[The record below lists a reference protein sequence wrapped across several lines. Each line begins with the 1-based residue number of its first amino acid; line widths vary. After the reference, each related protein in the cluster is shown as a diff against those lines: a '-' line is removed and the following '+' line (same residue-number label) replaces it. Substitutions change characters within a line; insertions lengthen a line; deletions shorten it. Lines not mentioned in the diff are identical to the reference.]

1 MNVFLLF
8 RDRNFDWKKNLPY
21 NEQELLHD
29 LDLDVI
35 LKVMSAGDS
44 YIYSV
49 AKAVILCGE
58 MDTATI
64 RYRQEVLNDCIS
76 MYPQVRDLYHIVVK
90 TIETV
95 KKDFWLTGNRPLI
108 HLSTSTSIMRILF
121 NALRDL
127 RHIADFYSKQFKSE
141 GFRSLLAMLRTE
153 FSDEYIRNVENHL
166 DELEFNNG
174 VLATARLGMGNI
186 GADYRLHKRREGR
199 RDVKRILSGKRDQYV
214 FTIDPR
220 DYNSSQSL
228 SALRDK
234 VIGNATLM
242 LSESVSHVLGFFND
256 FRGEL
261 GFYIGCLNLHD
272 QLNRNGLQFCMPLPY
287 ELNSNMFSFTGLYD
301 ISLALRL
308 GGRIV
313 ANDLDARNRKLIII
327 SGANRGGKSTFLRSI
342 GLAQLMMQCGMF
354 VAAGSYECEVSDGI
368 FTHFKKEEDAE
379 MRMGKLDEELK
390 RFSDIV
396 DHLNHGSMLLL
407 NESFAST
414 DNSNGAEI
422 ASQALGGLMEYGIKI
437 LFVTHNNEA
446 ADRFYRKNP
455 ADAEFLRAERK
466 QDGSR
471 TYRIIRGEPLKTS
484 FAEDLY
490 NSIFG

>member
-8 RDRNFDWKKNLPY
+8 RDHNFDWKKNLPY

-35 LKVMSAGDS
+35 LRVMAAGDS

-49 AKAVILCGE
+49 AKTVLLCGE
-58 MDTATI
+58 KDTATI
-64 RYRQEVLNDCIS
+64 RYRQEVLKDCIS
-76 MYPQVRDLYHIVVK
+76 LNVRIRDLYYILVK
-90 TIETV
+90 TIDAM
-95 KKDFWLTGNRPLI
+95 KKDFWFTGNSPLI
-108 HLSTSTSIMRILF
+108 RLSTSTSIMRVLF

-127 RHIADFYSKQFKSE
+127 RRIADSYSKQFESE
-141 GFRSLLAMLRTE
+141 GFRSLLTMLKRE
-153 FSDEYIRNVENHL
+153 FTDEYIRNVENHL
-166 DELEFNNG
+166 DELEFKNG
-174 VLATARLGMGNI
+174 VLATAHLGMGNI
-186 GADYRLHKRREGR
+186 GVDYRLHKRREGR
-199 RDVKRILSGKRDQYV
+199 RDVKRILSVKRDQYV

-234 VIGNATLM
+234 VIGNATVM
-242 LSESVSHVLGFFND
+242 LSESVNHVLGFFND

-272 QLNRNGLQFCMPLPY
+272 QLNRNDLQACMPLPH
-287 ELNSNMFSFTGLYD
+287 ELHSDIFSFTGLYD
-301 ISLALRL
+301 ICLALRL
-308 GGRIV
+308 GGKIIP
-313 ANDLDARNRKLIII
+313 NELDAGNRKLIII

-354 VAAGSYECEVSDGI
+354 VAAGFYECEVSDGI

-396 DHLNHGSMLLL
+396 DHLNRGSMLLL

-414 DNSNGAEI
+414 DNRNGAEI
-422 ASQALGGLMEYGIKI
+422 AVKAVGALMEYGIKI

-446 ADRFYRKNP
+446 ADRFYRKNR

-471 TYRIIRGEPLKTS
+471 TYRIIKGEPLKTS